1 MPLCGGGTALLE
13 LSSFPAGCAP
23 SVLGFGTPALAPGM
37 DWPSVV
43 DEPVVVGIVAE
54 LPAVEPPT
62 VARFCARASVPV
74 SANAPA
80 NANVENFMFCAPLFA
95 V

>member
-1 MPLCGGGTALLE
+1 LE

-23 SVLGFGTPALAPGM
+23 SVLGLGTPAFAPGM
-37 DWPSVV
+37 DWPRVV
-43 DEPVVVGIVAE
+43 DEPVVVGIVAG
-54 LPAVEPPT
+54 LPALEPPT
-62 VARFCARASVPV
+62 VALFCARASVPI

-80 NANVENFMFCAPLFA
+80 NANVETCMMCVPLWW